1 MRKRVAYHLGGHRSN
16 RFHILVQ
23 QGLLHLVDQV
33 DDAFVLRI
41 GFLNTGF
48 ESRTPLLFFQQY
60 KAESKCQAQAP
71 VGRAL

>member
-41 GFLNTGF
+41 GCLASLAADSTASGNGDDRLDVAGPEDAVT
-48 ESRTPLLFFQQY
+48 
-60 KAESKCQAQAP
+60 KAAA
-71 VGRAL
+71 